1 MCRKCLYSA
10 VIFNSKLNYS
20 PTKIKPRKPATN
32 NERLLNEAEYHLNME
47 IEEGLEISTRV
58 FIKRQTSH
66 QSWQFL
72 NEEINKYKQNNG
84 KRKVV
89 YFRLEVMNSKQQQ
102 KQRKKMD
109 HMVQMDVFSLPWTRS
124 KTFLFYFINETWVEE
139 CRKLIP

>member
-10 VIFNSKLNYS
+10 VIFNSKLNCS

-66 QSWQFL
+66 QS
-72 NEEINKYKQNNG
+72 
-84 KRKVV
+84 
-89 YFRLEVMNSKQQQ
+89 
-102 KQRKKMD
+102 
-109 HMVQMDVFSLPWTRS
+109 
-124 KTFLFYFINETWVEE
+124 
-139 CRKLIP
+139 

>member
-1 MCRKCLYSA
+1 
-10 VIFNSKLNYS
+10 
-20 PTKIKPRKPATN
+20 
-32 NERLLNEAEYHLNME
+32 ME

-89 YFRLEVMNSKQQQ
+89 YFRFKVINSKQQQ

-109 HMVQMDVFSLPWTRS
+109 NMVQIDVFSLPWTRF
-124 KTFLFYFINETWVEE
+124 KTFMFYVINETCVEE